1 MNGCL
6 KNVGHTIVFGTDCMS
21 SCRDLSCVRPSQYQS
36 DFYYCVVQCTSSL
49 YMVGDNLDIRCSSSY
64 LYLPL
69 MCVLRNL
76 YDPVWDQAR
85 DWVNISGITCLFDLF
100 WRAVCPRCL
109 LQIVMYILLDEVYLW
124 YHNPCNV
131 GGEDMCI
138 KSSAMRTLRII
149 YQYLLY

>member
-1 MNGCL
+1 MILMNGRL
-6 KNVGHTIVFGTDCMS
+6 KNVGHTIVCGTDSMTV
-21 SCRDLSCVRPSQYQS
+21 SCVRPSQCHS
-36 DFYYCVVQCTSSL
+36 DFYYCVVQCTLSL

-64 LYLPL
+64 LNLPL

-100 WRAVCPRCL
+100 WRSVCPRCL
-109 LQIVMYILLDEVYLW
+109 LQIVMYILVNTVYLW

-131 GGEDMCI
+131 GREDMCI